1 MTAILL
7 FILLLVTSFG
17 VLIYF
22 LKPTKTETAVEEH
35 LATIEGSRGLGVNP
49 DGTTILKQAPLSS
62 NPMLDELLRRLPG
75 VLGLASLIKQAGQ
88 TWQVG
93 SVVLTSLIAFVLGSW
108 IASFFMPTDVL
119 SALLG
124 LIFSVSPLV
133 YLSILRDVKFKKCDS
148 LRPEAVVRLARAL
161 RAGSGG

>member
-75 VLGLASLIKQAGQ
+75 VIGLASLIKQAGQ
-88 TWQVG
+88 TWQVVKVRG
-93 SVVLTSLIAFVLGSW
+93 LWQANFAPCMSRRNWVCRFVMPCWIWSNVCRGMMCDFSLPRFCC
-108 IASFFMPTDVL
+108 
-119 SALLG
+119 
-124 LIFSVSPLV
+124 
-133 YLSILRDVKFKKCDS
+133 RKKPVGTW
-148 LRPEAVVRLARAL
+148 R
-161 RAGSGG
+161 